1 MNLSYF
7 LAADKCQCTYSLY
20 FFASAQGVTALV
32 SESETIPNTN
42 LMMRRAG
49 LYYIIFKV
57 VTLEILQTTVSVTS
71 QKQLRLQIQ
80 AKI

>member
-1 MNLSYF
+1 
-7 LAADKCQCTYSLY
+7 
-20 FFASAQGVTALV
+20 
-32 SESETIPNTN
+32 
-42 LMMRRAG
+42 MMRRAG
-49 LYYIIFKV
+49 LSNIIFKV